1 MADETTQTA
10 PVAGETETATQE
22 TPKKYV
28 YYYSDPDGATKE
40 ERCHRIDSDIPFSKP
55 LPYRIHDVAPDPTM
69 IDPVWNQSL
78 KGGLGDWQENSGK
91 AQSQILAK
99 VQEKLDEVDAKSK
112 ELDQKAQQFDAENT
126 KLDEAVKTVQNSQMQ
141 GTQQNAALLKAFTT
155 QSKQLTQMISTMQE
169 NMALMQ
175 KSQQTI
181 LTEINKLKAQPTTP
195 STGEDTK
202 PADQDN
208 KANN

>member
-1 MADETTQTA
+1 MADETTNA
-10 PVAGETETATQE
+10 PVAGAEETATQQ
-22 TPKKYV
+22 KMYV
-28 YYYSDPDGATKE
+28 YYYSDPQGATKE
-40 ERCHRIDSDIPFSKP
+40 QRFHPIYSEIPFNP
-55 LPYRIHDVAPDPTM
+55 LPWHVHDKAPAESM
-69 IDPVWNQSL
+69 VDPVWNDQL
-78 KGGLGDWQENSGK
+78 NGGLGDWQENNGT
-91 AQSQILAK
+91 AQSQILAQ
-99 VQEKLDEVDAKSK
+99 VQEKLQEVDNKSK
-112 ELDQKAQQFDAENT
+112 ELDEKAKQFDAENT

-141 GTQQNAALLKAFTT
+141 GTQQNTALMKAFTT
-155 QSKQLTQMISTMQE
+155 QSKQMTEMISTMQE